1 MAAGLLT
8 GHAYPALPARK
19 DSEFYGAIVHV
30 RSTSTVKCTDTS
42 SIFRVQLM
50 IYRNMPDDMVPG
62 KLLEDLARSVA
73 RGVVA

>member
-19 DSEFYGAIVHV
+19 DSEFYGAIAHV
-30 RSTSTVKCTDTS
+30 RSSTVKSADTS

-50 IYRNMPDDMVPG
+50 IYRNMPDDMAPG